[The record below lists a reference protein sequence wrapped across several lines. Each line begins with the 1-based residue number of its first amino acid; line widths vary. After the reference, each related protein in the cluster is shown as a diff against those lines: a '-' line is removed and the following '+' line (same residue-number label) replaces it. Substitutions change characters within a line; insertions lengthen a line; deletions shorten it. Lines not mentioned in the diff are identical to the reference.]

1 MMSTTKI
8 DWQNEPVTT
17 DELISFYTEVLNG
30 LSASDK
36 TLVQAFR
43 DTSNLTAE
51 QRDAYALWL
60 DARDAYLQ
68 DIIQLAMS
76 RHIVGIDVR
85 N

>member
-1 MMSTTKI
+1 MPTTNT

-17 DELISFYTEVLNG
+17 DELIAFYSEVLEI
-30 LSASDK
+30 LSASDR

-51 QRDAYALWL
+51 QRDAYTQWL
-60 DARDAYLQ
+60 DARNAYLQ

-76 RHIVGIDVR
+76 RHIVGVEVR